1 MRAEEEM
8 DGIQEQE
15 EEFELRERKRWL
27 FFGLPFTF
35 TTYRLTNKKLTWLKL
50 PMTGPMIPP
59 KN

>member
-35 TTYRLTNKKLTWLKL
+35 IRFLL
-50 PMTGPMIPP
+50 
-59 KN
+59 